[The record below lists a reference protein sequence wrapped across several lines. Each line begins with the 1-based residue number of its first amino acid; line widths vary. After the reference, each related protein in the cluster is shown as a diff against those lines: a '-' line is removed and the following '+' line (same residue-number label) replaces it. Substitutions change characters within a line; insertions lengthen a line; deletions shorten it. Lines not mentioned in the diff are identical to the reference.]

1 MHLLTRLD
9 DLDERVRWIALS
21 ALRISR
27 RPARYRSHKANDQ
40 RAGVDTATKR
50 QLLEALL
57 AIKERE
63 PACSAV
69 IAFVTFLC
77 AMVSL

>member
-1 MHLLTRLD
+1 MNAF
-9 DLDERVRWIALS
+9 RWIALS
-21 ALRISR
+21 ALRIVGDQR
-27 RPARYRSHKANDQ
+27 AIDSHKANDQ
-40 RAGVDTATKR
+40 RAGGGSATKR

-77 AMVSL
+77 AMVFYNRR